1 MVSWCRELSLQ
12 NLKTALEEKAEGQPR
27 VVSPRPFKLLVE
39 QQTRLPLALQGETI
53 PRRAQEAR
61 SAAGAASGG
70 RAAALPAPACDLGG
84 SGAWGP
90 DTGLFLA
97 PGFCRARHF
106 L

>member
-1 MVSWCRELSLQ
+1 MVSWCRGLSLQ
-12 NLKTALEEKAEGQPR
+12 NLKAAREEKAEGQPR
-27 VVSPRPFKLLVE
+27 VVSPRPFKLLVGE
-39 QQTRLPLALQGETI
+39 RQTRLPLALQGETI
-53 PRRAQEAR
+53 PRRAQALGSR
-61 SAAGAASGG
+61 TASAG
-70 RAAALPAPACDLGG
+70 RAAALPARACDLGG